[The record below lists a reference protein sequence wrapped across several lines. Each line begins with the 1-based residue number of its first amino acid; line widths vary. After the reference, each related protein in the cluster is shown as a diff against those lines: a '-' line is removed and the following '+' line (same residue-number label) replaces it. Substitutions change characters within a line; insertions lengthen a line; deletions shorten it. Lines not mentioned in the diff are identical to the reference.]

1 MAEAARNAEPILLH
15 REEDGVVTLT
25 LNRPDQYNAL
35 SKAML
40 EEILSALD
48 GLRENDAAQ
57 AVVLDARGKAFCAG
71 HDLREMRSSE
81 DRAFHQGLFDTCSRV
96 MLAINQLP
104 QPVIAKVQGIA
115 TAAGCQLVA
124 ACDLAVAADT
134 VRFGTSGI
142 NLGLFCSTPAVA
154 VSRNVSAKRAMEMLL
169 TGDFVDAPTAAEIGL
184 INRAVPAERLDEE
197 VQSLAERITVKSPMA
212 LRLGKQMFYRQLGMV
227 LPDAYAYASGVMT
240 DNMAAGDA
248 REGID
253 AFLEKREPRWQ
264 RR

>member
-1 MAEAARNAEPILLH
+1 MAEAARSTEPALLY
-15 REEDGVVTLT
+15 REEGGVATLT
-25 LNRPDQYNAL
+25 LNRPEQYNAL

-40 EEILSALD
+40 EEIQSALD
-48 GLRENDAAQ
+48 GLQENDTVQ
-57 AVVLDARGKAFCAG
+57 VVVLEARGKAFCAG
-71 HDLREMRSSE
+71 HDLREMRSTE
-81 DRAFHQGLFDTCSRV
+81 DRAFHQTLFDTCSRM
-96 MLAINQLP
+96 MLAINRLP

-184 INRAVPAERLDEE
+184 INRAVPAERLDDE
-197 VQSLAERITVKSPMA
+197 VRTLAERVASKSPMA
-212 LRLGKQMFYRQLGMV
+212 LRLGKQMFYRQLGLV
-227 LPDAYAYASGVMT
+227 LPEAYAYASRVMT
-240 DNMAAGDA
+240 DNMAADDA

-253 AFLEKREPRWQ
+253 AFLEKREPRW